1 MKNNVLEYKGYHAK
15 IEFDTET
22 YTLRGKIEGI
32 NDLVNFE
39 SRDGLKIEKEFHD
52 AVDDYLEFCEEVGK
66 NPDKEYRGVFNVRI
80 NPELHKK
87 LALKAYANGDS
98 LNATVEK
105 AIQEY
110 LTEYSETNIQLEKTI
125 KILSSMLE
133 TKGLYNR
140 GKNIPIENES
150 KNIPFFNKATNVNMQ
165 YKQEE
170 RVK

>member
-133 TKGLYNR
+133 TKGL
-140 GKNIPIENES
+140 
-150 KNIPFFNKATNVNMQ
+150 
-165 YKQEE
+165 
-170 RVK
+170 

>member
-1 MKNNVLEYKGYHAK
+1 MKSNILEYKGYHTK
-15 IEFDTET
+15 IEFDMET
-22 YTLRGKIEGI
+22 CTLRGKIEGI

-39 SRDGLKIEKEFHD
+39 SSDTSKIEKEFHD

-66 NPDKEYRGVFNVRI
+66 DPDKEYRGVFNVRI

-87 LALKAYANGDS
+87 LALKAYENEES

-110 LTEYSETNIQLEKTI
+110 LTEYSETDSQLQNTI
-125 KILSSMLE
+125 KILSNVLE
-133 TKGLYNR
+133 TSGLYNSR
-140 GKNIPIENES
+140 KNFQMDSELKIV
-150 KNIPFFNKATNVNMQ
+150 PFEQPTHVHMQ

-170 RVK
+170 KVN